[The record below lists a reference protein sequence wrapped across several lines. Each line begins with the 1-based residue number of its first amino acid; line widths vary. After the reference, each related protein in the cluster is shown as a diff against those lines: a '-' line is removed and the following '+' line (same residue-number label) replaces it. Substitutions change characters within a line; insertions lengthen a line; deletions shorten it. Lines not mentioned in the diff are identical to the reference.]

1 VRPIKRAFETVLNQ
15 QYPCPRGG
23 LGRLSGELMVRQHT
37 IETVWTVSLA
47 EVQPTDCVLEIGF
60 GAGKTIGLLAEH
72 TTQGSVAGI
81 DLSPTMVKRAR
92 ARNAHAVRAGRVTL
106 QQGNAAQLP
115 FEEQRFDKVV
125 SIHTYYFWADPQA
138 ILTEVFRVLKPG
150 GKLIFTLA
158 TGKMEEREETGLEPV
173 IAEHVLPQM
182 RSIGFT
188 EVASRYGPLSRQF
201 KILAVI
207 GAKPSDSQKPS
218 PG

>member
-1 VRPIKRAFETVLNQ
+1 
-15 QYPCPRGG
+15 
-23 LGRLSGELMVRQHT
+23 MVRQHT

-60 GAGKTIGLLAEH
+60 GAGEAIALLAEH

-81 DLSPTMVKRAR
+81 ELSPTMVKRAGV
-92 ARNAHAVRAGRVTL
+92 RNAHAVGAGRVTL
-106 QQGNAAQLP
+106 HQGNAEQLP

-125 SIHTYYFWADPQA
+125 SIHTYYFWADPHA

-158 TGKMEEREETGLEPV
+158 TRIMGEREETGLGAI

-182 RSIGFT
+182 RSIGFA

-201 KILAVI
+201 RILAVI
-207 GAKPSDSQKPS
+207 GAKPADVNKPL